1 MKGRGLIKIIFCLVG
16 IGLLVQSCEV
26 AYEYDI
32 ESGTDEHK
40 GEASNVTVDTL
51 SAIDVSMYDRA
62 RIFPGLVDTL
72 TERRITDTTITLDLS
87 KRYVSELEIG
97 ASDPPIP
104 IYSTG
109 LYAGAG
115 ELVIVN
121 IDDNTMGLSIQ
132 IGSHT
137 DDLTDNGSAP
147 REPVVYTKKAL
158 FPGKNY
164 VRNNL
169 GGYIWIKK
177 NENINGSSDFRLR
190 LSNVYRAPDYVA
202 NTDMDPLAW
211 VDQIRNTTVPWLELR
226 GEHVAFS
233 VSKARVESKFLE
245 DPNFAVNME
254 NVLNTWDHIMNTYY
268 YAYYGLSKG
277 HPNPQF
283 RMPDFP
289 ERVVLDVQLANNV
302 YMRWSGQPIVS
313 LNTNFMMNDL
323 TDLSELLGGNS
334 LTVKALGNNYLMTRS
349 PWWLQMQAAATM
361 IPFYRLTEQAFK
373 EGLTNRINDIF
384 TGQNEGINHL
394 FPLALSYAA
403 ADSAKWFRSDPG
415 TNYDAYSLLPII
427 QLANYDGNDYAF
439 YGYLNAKLKQAPLL
453 SGLNFFFTE
462 LCTYFEKDFSPF
474 FDHWGIE
481 LKDATRAW
489 GQNYPLLDKTIW
501 RYDPL
506 SENPNEKVIT
516 YDTLQYRKRHDRS
529 GWSIRAFDAYYI
541 DNDQSNDN
549 QAVENMLDG
558 SKNTYWHTKWQG
570 GTLPL
575 PHYVVIDMKDKQQR
589 NGFFYANGD
598 RQYRPMRVIVQT
610 TDVENIRIDDI
621 NVNWYK
627 IAEVRPNDD
636 MQNYS
641 AADGIKPYEGLSGKY
656 RNERYFEFLQA
667 KNIRYIRLMFPDL
680 SAAYSTDHT
689 IAEFGTF

>member
-169 GGYIWIKK
+169 GGYIWIIK

-202 NTDMDPLAW
+202 NTGMDPAVW
-211 VDQIRNTTVPWLELR
+211 ADQIRNTTVPWLELR

-254 NVLNTWDHIMNTYY
+254 N
-268 YAYYGLSKG
+268 
-277 HPNPQF
+277 
-283 RMPDFP
+283 
-289 ERVVLDVQLANNV
+289 
-302 YMRWSGQPIVS
+302 
-313 LNTNFMMNDL
+313 
-323 TDLSELLGGNS
+323 
-334 LTVKALGNNYLMTRS
+334 
-349 PWWLQMQAAATM
+349 
-361 IPFYRLTEQAFK
+361 
-373 EGLTNRINDIF
+373 
-384 TGQNEGINHL
+384 
-394 FPLALSYAA
+394 
-403 ADSAKWFRSDPG
+403 
-415 TNYDAYSLLPII
+415 
-427 QLANYDGNDYAF
+427 
-439 YGYLNAKLKQAPLL
+439 
-453 SGLNFFFTE
+453 
-462 LCTYFEKDFSPF
+462 
-474 FDHWGIE
+474 
-481 LKDATRAW
+481 
-489 GQNYPLLDKTIW
+489 
-501 RYDPL
+501 
-506 SENPNEKVIT
+506 
-516 YDTLQYRKRHDRS
+516 
-529 GWSIRAFDAYYI
+529 
-541 DNDQSNDN
+541 
-549 QAVENMLDG
+549 
-558 SKNTYWHTKWQG
+558 
-570 GTLPL
+570 
-575 PHYVVIDMKDKQQR
+575 
-589 NGFFYANGD
+589 
-598 RQYRPMRVIVQT
+598 
-610 TDVENIRIDDI
+610 
-621 NVNWYK
+621 
-627 IAEVRPNDD
+627 
-636 MQNYS
+636 
-641 AADGIKPYEGLSGKY
+641 
-656 RNERYFEFLQA
+656 
-667 KNIRYIRLMFPDL
+667 
-680 SAAYSTDHT
+680 
-689 IAEFGTF
+689 